1 MINEYIPDR
10 KEPSIDPWLC
20 LINEKKIKLQA
31 FLNSSF
37 IQARSEK
44 NKLFISEIAESE
56 PKLFFKWKNFTKR
69 IAFIFS
75 FTNDIETDP
84 KLVDPSEKCELIKIL
99 SHLNYEI
106 VKRNVFDLACFQ
118 LSSWNE
124 KNSNFIKKILKE
136 KKINESQ
143 ILIVLDCNDQL
154 SINNKEEKDKL
165 IDALNKY
172 IPNGAICECLKMKN
186 FFYLSEFS

>member
-10 KEPSIDPWLC
+10 KEASIDPWLC

-37 IQARSEK
+37 LQARIEK
-44 NKLFISEIAESE
+44 NKLFISEISERE

-75 FTNDIETDP
+75 FTDDIETDP
-84 KLVDPSEKCELIKIL
+84 KLVDPSEKCDLVKL
-99 SHLNYEI
+99 LRHLNYEI
-106 VKRNVFDLACFQ
+106 VRRNVFDLACFQ
-118 LSSWNE
+118 VISWNE
-124 KNSNFIKKILKE
+124 KNFSFIEKILKE
-136 KKINESQ
+136 KKINDSQ
-143 ILIVLDCNDQL
+143 VLIVLDCNKF
-154 SINNKEEKDKL
+154 SINNEDEKNKL
-165 IDALNKY
+165 IVALNEY
-172 IPNGAICECLKMKN
+172 IPNGAICECIKMKD